1 MVQYLLN
8 DKQQDSHCT
17 NVSLRFLLLI
27 ILNVWIGQVKFD
39 TELNCTIFTHSMQ
52 NNLPF
57 KLFKL

>member
-27 ILNVWIGQVKFD
+27 ILNVWIGQVKF
-39 TELNCTIFTHSMQ
+39 
-52 NNLPF
+52 
-57 KLFKL
+57 